1 MTRRL
6 LALLVVLALALPA
19 LALADHTDPKKRINQ
34 ADQRK
39 AASIVLK
46 RTDFGAGWKKSPKSP
61 ETNEH
66 YGCPGYNPNE
76 SDLVLTGEAEAE
88 FETAE
93 GVPSV
98 SSYANVYRTRREAA
112 ASWARSAKPALAPC
126 LATLL
131 KREIEKEGGKVVIA
145 KKGTIAFPRYAPRG
159 VAYRV
164 VMNVTVTSG
173 GNTATIPFTLHV
185 LALGN
190 GRGDSVLL
198 TFGLGNGVPNAELR
212 RYAKLTA
219 TRLAAA
225 KL

>member
-6 LALLVVLALALPA
+6 LALLVVALALPA
-19 LALADHTDPKKRINQ
+19 LALADHTDPKKQIDA

-39 AASIVLK
+39 VVSIVLK
-46 RTDFGAGWKKSPKSP
+46 RTDFGAGWKRSPKTP
-61 ETNEH
+61 DTNEH
-66 YGCPGYNPNE
+66 YSCPGYNPNE

-88 FETAE
+88 FEGAE

-98 SSYANVYRTRREAA
+98 SSYANVYKTRRDAI
-112 ASWARSAKPALAPC
+112 ASWTRSAKPGLAPC

-145 KKGTIAFPRYAPRG
+145 KKGTIAFPRYSPRG

-185 LALGN
+185 VALGN
-190 GRGDSVLL
+190 GRGDSVVMTL
-198 TFGLGNGVPNAELR
+198 GLGSGVPTAELR
-212 RYAKLTA
+212 KYAKLTA